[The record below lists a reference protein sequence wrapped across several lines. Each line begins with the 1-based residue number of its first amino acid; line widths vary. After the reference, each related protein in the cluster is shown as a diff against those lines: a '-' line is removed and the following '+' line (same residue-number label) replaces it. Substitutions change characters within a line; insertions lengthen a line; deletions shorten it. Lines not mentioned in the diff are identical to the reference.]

1 MTLNIKSLKK
11 YTYLYLGAMIA
22 VLTLLYSCG
31 DSGKSSTS
39 GKPYIVTT
47 TGMIAD
53 IVANIAGDSAT
64 VEAIMQPGVDPHLY
78 KASQGDLKKIMNADY
93 IFYNGLHLEGKM
105 GEILEKQTHSKPVIA
120 LGDSITSSKIIRLT
134 DNTYDPHI
142 WFDVAL
148 WKEATEISLKNLSAL
163 NPDNAAYYEQNADRY
178 IKELD
183 ELDRWVR
190 AEILTIPQN
199 RRVLITAHDAFSYF
213 GRAYGIEVR
222 GLQGIS
228 TLSEIGLRDVT
239 NLVDFIIEKDIPA
252 VFVESSVSDKS
263 LKAVIAGVNKKGR
276 NLTVGGNLFSDA
288 MGEKGT
294 PEGTYT
300 GMVKHNV
307 NTIVSALKK

>member
-1 MTLNIKSLKK
+1 MKK
-11 YTYLYLGAMIA
+11 YIYLYFWGMIA
-22 VLTLLYSCG
+22 VLPVFSSCG
-31 DSGKSSTS
+31 ESQKSSINE
-39 GKPYIVTT
+39 KLYIVTT

-53 IVANIAGDSAT
+53 IVENIAGDSAT

-120 LGDSITSSKIIRLT
+120 LGNNIPPTKIIRLT

-148 WKEATEISLKNLSAL
+148 WKEAAEISLKSLSVL
-163 NPDNAAYYEQNADRY
+163 NPENAAYYQENANRY

-183 ELDRWVR
+183 ELDRWVK
-190 AEILTIPQN
+190 AEISTIPEN

-213 GRAYGIEVR
+213 GKAYGIEVR

-239 NLVDFIIEKDIPA
+239 DLVDFIIKKDIPA

-263 LKAVIAGVNKKGR
+263 LKAVVAGVQQKGKT
-276 NLTVGGNLFSDA
+276 LTVGGNLFSDA

-294 PEGTYT
+294 PEGTYI